1 MINLKNNKFIKN
13 ISIYISTDILN
24 KMIPFL
30 LLPILTRYLTPNEYG
45 IIAMF
50 FVVTSMLGI
59 IMTIETN
66 TAIGVFFFKKSH
78 RKLKIFIY
86 NILVIISVLTSIVLV
101 TSLIFSSILTELL
114 ALPTEWILIAIVVTF
129 TQFLTTINIVLWQ
142 SEHNSIF
149 VGVYNISQTI
159 INLSLSLVLIIG
171 LKMGWEGRLIAI
183 TFASIIFGGYSLAL
197 LFKRDYIEMKF
208 DKESI
213 KEALSFG
220 LPLLPHAL
228 SGWFRTGIDRI
239 FLTTYISAAATGM
252 YTVAFQI
259 ASILYVVAVA
269 LNKAFSPYLY
279 KKLNDI
285 TTEEKIKLIRY
296 SYGYFLLLLIG
307 AFILSGISPFIVNYF
322 LGSKFVEAQ
331 QYITFLSFSFAFQGM
346 YLMVVNYVLYM
357 KKTAFLSYVTITI
370 SIIHIL
376 LSYILITHYG
386 LLGAAQAT
394 LITSILTFFSV
405 WTLSCKVYQMPWLS
419 VFTRNY
425 KSE

>member
-1 MINLKNNKFIKN
+1 MIKSKLFKNL
-13 ISIYISTDILN
+13 SIYTFSDLIN
-24 KMIPFL
+24 KMVPFL
-30 LLPILTRYLTPNEYG
+30 LLPVLTRYLTPSDYG
-45 IIAMF
+45 NIAIF
-50 FVVTSMLGI
+50 FVLTSLLGVI
-59 IMTIETN
+59 ISVEAKTSIS
-66 TAIGVFFFKKSH
+66 VFFFKKS
-78 RKLKIFIY
+78 RDNLKVYIA
-86 NILVIISVLTSIVLV
+86 NILFIVSSFTTLILLFILFFDSFLEEIL
-101 TSLIFSSILTELL
+101 SLSK
-114 ALPTEWILIAIVVTF
+114 EWIIVAVVVTF
-129 TQFLTTINIVLWQ
+129 AQFLTTINMVLWQ
-142 SEHNSIF
+142 SEHNSIS
-149 VGVYNISQTI
+149 VGVYKISQTI

-220 LPLLPHAL
+220 IPLLPHAL
-228 SGWFRTGIDRI
+228 SVWFRTGIDRI

-285 TTEEKIKLIRY
+285 TNEEKIKLIRY

-322 LGSKFVEAQ
+322 LGSKFAEAQ

-357 KKTAFLSYVTITI
+357 KKTAFLSYVTISI

-405 WTLSCKVYQMPWLS
+405 WILSYKVYKMPWLS

>member
-1 MINLKNNKFIKN
+1 MIKSKLFKNL
-13 ISIYISTDILN
+13 SIYTFSDLIN
-24 KMIPFL
+24 KMVPFL
-30 LLPILTRYLTPNEYG
+30 LLPVLTRYLTPSDYG
-45 IIAMF
+45 NIAIF
-50 FVVTSMLGI
+50 FVLTSLLGVI
-59 IMTIETN
+59 ISVEAKTSIS
-66 TAIGVFFFKKSH
+66 VFFFKKS
-78 RKLKIFIY
+78 RDNLKVYIA
-86 NILVIISVLTSIVLV
+86 NILFIVSSFTTIILLFILFFDSFLEEIL
-101 TSLIFSSILTELL
+101 SLSK
-114 ALPTEWILIAIVVTF
+114 EWIIVAVIVTF
-129 TQFLTTINIVLWQ
+129 AQFLTTVNMVLWQ

-149 VGVYNISQTI
+149 VGVYKISQTI

-183 TFASIIFGGYSLAL
+183 TFASIIFGGYSIAL

-228 SGWFRTGIDRI
+228 SVWFRTGIDRI

>member
-1 MINLKNNKFIKN
+1 MIKSKLFKNL
-13 ISIYISTDILN
+13 SIYTFSDLIN
-24 KMIPFL
+24 KMVPFL
-30 LLPILTRYLTPNEYG
+30 LLPVLTRYLTPSDYG
-45 IIAMF
+45 NIAIF
-50 FVVTSMLGI
+50 FVLTSLLGVI
-59 IMTIETN
+59 ISVEAKTSIS
-66 TAIGVFFFKKSH
+66 VFFFKKS
-78 RKLKIFIY
+78 RDNLKVYIA
-86 NILVIISVLTSIVLV
+86 NILFIVSSFTTIILLFILFFDSFLEEIL
-101 TSLIFSSILTELL
+101 SLSK
-114 ALPTEWILIAIVVTF
+114 EWIIVAVIVTF
-129 TQFLTTINIVLWQ
+129 AQFLTTVNMVLWQ

-149 VGVYNISQTI
+149 VGVYKISQTI

-183 TFASIIFGGYSLAL
+183 TFASIIFGGYSIAL

-228 SGWFRTGIDRI
+228 SVWFRTGIDRI

-285 TTEEKIKLIRY
+285 TNEEKIKLIRY

-357 KKTAFLSYVTITI
+357 KKTALLSYVTITI

-376 LSYILITHYG
+376 LSYILITQYG
-386 LLGAAQAT
+386 LMGAAQAT

-405 WTLSCKVYQMPWLS
+405 WILSYKVYKMPWLS
-419 VFTRNY
+419 VFARDHR
-425 KSE
+425 SE